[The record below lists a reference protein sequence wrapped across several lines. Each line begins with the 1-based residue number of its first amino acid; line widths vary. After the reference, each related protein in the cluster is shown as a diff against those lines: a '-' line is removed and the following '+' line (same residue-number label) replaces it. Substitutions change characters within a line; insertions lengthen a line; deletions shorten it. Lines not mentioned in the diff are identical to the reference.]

1 MLLGKLLTPMV
12 YILENMKSNINQKN
26 GLRTEKVVNGTTT
39 RYAYTD
45 DHLPHYNQAGQTMYI
60 RYGANGE
67 AIGFWHGGVEYTYM
81 KNLQGGRAS

>member
-45 DHLPHYNQAGQTMYI
+45 DRLPHYNQAGQTLFGTTPTGKRSGSGMA
-60 RYGANGE
+60 G
-67 AIGFWHGGVEYTYM
+67 
-81 KNLQGGRAS
+81 